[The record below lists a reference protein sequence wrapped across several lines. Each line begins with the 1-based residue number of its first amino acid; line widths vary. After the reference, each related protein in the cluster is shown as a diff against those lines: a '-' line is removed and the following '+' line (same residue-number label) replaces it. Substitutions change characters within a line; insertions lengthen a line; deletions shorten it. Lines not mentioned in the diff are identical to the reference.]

1 MVRLSPERVLI
12 VADADREVQSAVE
25 SAAPAAQVVSVA
37 NVFDAVAELAGANFS
52 AVFVAAE
59 PIERRPDAA
68 VRALRD
74 SLGSGR
80 LFLFGHPTL
89 EILSRKM
96 LEHGCDDYIILPPDP
111 STMKQL
117 LAAPLRLSGLA
128 SAVEPNITTP
138 SHPSHASHP
147 SHLHSDPAIAALL
160 TLPLADMVLAAQL
173 QHPNDAPAALIED
186 INAKV
191 PGSVTLHLVRAAD
204 APPAAD
210 ADRQLLSQSL
220 PATNG
225 AEAMSIHLLCPR
237 SSDPALVQ
245 QALHP
250 IAALFGKLADLQ
262 DRHNRLQR
270 LAVTDELT
278 GLYNGRYFRHFLA
291 GIIER
296 ARQMQFTVSL
306 LLFDIDDFK
315 HYNDKYGHG
324 IGDEILR
331 QTATLMR
338 RCCRDHDL
346 VARIGGDEFAVVFW
360 EKEGP
365 RQPRP
370 PSSSSVLGPPPP
382 PGHPVRRPQT
392 PLEIFKR
399 FKRLIETEDFSG
411 LGSSGRGKLG
421 ISAGM
426 ASFPWNAPDAAALIK
441 AADDALMFGAKQTCK
456 NTIYLVGG
464 ADESPSE

>member
-1 MVRLSPERVLI
+1 MVRLSPQRVLL
-12 VADADREVQSAVE
+12 VGDAEQQVQSAIQ
-25 SAAPAAQVVSVA
+25 SAAPAAQVTSVRS
-37 NVFDAVAELAGANFS
+37 VFDAVAELAAAGANFS

-59 PIERRPDAA
+59 PIERRPDSA

-74 SLGSGR
+74 ALGTGR
-80 LFLFGHPTL
+80 LILFGHPTL
-89 EILSRKM
+89 ELLSRKM
-96 LEHGCDDYIILPPDP
+96 LEHGCDDYIILPPDAAAI
-111 STMKQL
+111 KHL
-117 LAAPLRLSGLA
+117 LAAPLRLTAPAPQPEHDSPTDSSATPPRSGGIA
-128 SAVEPNITTP
+128 
-138 SHPSHASHP
+138 
-147 SHLHSDPAIAALL
+147 DPALAALL
-160 TLPLADMVLAAQL
+160 SLPLADLVLSAQL
-173 QHPNDAPAALIED
+173 QHPHNAAAALVQQ
-186 INAKV
+186 INAKLPTAV
-191 PGSVTLHLVRAAD
+191 SLNLGKPDAAPAPNGDRHLVSEALPVPND
-204 APPAAD
+204 
-210 ADRQLLSQSL
+210 SE
-220 PATNG
+220 PATL
-225 AEAMSIHLLCPR
+225 HLLCPR
-237 SSDPALVQ
+237 DTDAAFAR

-250 IAALFGKLADLQ
+250 IAAVFAKLAALQ

-278 GLYNGRYFRHFLA
+278 GLYNARYFRHFLA

-315 HYNDKYGHG
+315 HYNDKFGHG
-324 IGDEILR
+324 VGDEILR
-331 QTATLMR
+331 QSAALMR

-370 PSSSSVLGPPPP
+370 AASPASAEEPAPAV
-382 PGHPVRRPQT
+382 HRRPQT

-399 FKRLIETEDFSG
+399 FKRLIESEDFKG
-411 LGSSGRGKLG
+411 LGSTGRGKLG

-426 ASFPWNAPDAAALIK
+426 ASFPWNAPDATALIK
-441 AADDALMFGAKQTCK
+441 AADDALMFGAKQSCK

-464 ADESPSE
+464 ADDSPNE